1 MTLDDIIT
9 YCRQH
14 DAERSFRPLPDQ
26 GFATDVT
33 YNVVDAHYQFISYTG
48 IEGQFV
54 TVNDLK
60 AIGMT
65 HVRFEWVD

>member
-1 MTLDDIIT
+1 MTIDEIIEH
-9 YCRQH
+9 CRQH
-14 DAERSFRPLPDQ
+14 NTERSFRALPDQ

-33 YNVVDAHYQFISYTG
+33 FTVFDAHYQFISYTG

-60 AIGMT
+60 EIGMST
-65 HVRFEWVD
+65 TRFEWVD